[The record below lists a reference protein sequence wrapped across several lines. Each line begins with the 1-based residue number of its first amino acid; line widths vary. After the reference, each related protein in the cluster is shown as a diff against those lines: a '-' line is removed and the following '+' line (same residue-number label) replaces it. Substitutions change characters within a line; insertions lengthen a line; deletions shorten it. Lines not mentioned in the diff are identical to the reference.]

1 MPCQGDSLQSP
12 VETASI
18 DLYSIDLLL
27 DSAPHTSNLACVQ
40 KNRKDPNYIAGAIA
54 NAAAVLIDFDGV
66 IIDSEWPIYQT
77 WRRVFQSQGHELSQD
92 IYIRCIGSNFDTWS
106 PPAYLEELT
115 GETFDWDK
123 INAERQVELTRD
135 LEDAEPMPGAAELL
149 KKLEHSPSAIV
160 SSSSHR
166 WVDG

>member
-1 MPCQGDSLQSP
+1 M
-12 VETASI
+12 
-18 DLYSIDLLL
+18 
-27 DSAPHTSNLACVQ
+27 
-40 KNRKDPNYIAGAIA
+40 
-54 NAAAVLIDFDGV
+54 LIDFDGV

-92 IYIRCIGSNFDTWS
+92 IYIRCIGSDFDTWS

-135 LEDAEPMPGAAELL
+135 LEEAEPMPGARSSYLE
-149 KKLEHSPSAIV
+149 KLDSTHHPRSYQAHHIV
-160 SSSSHR
+160 
-166 WVDG
+166 GLMAG